1 MESFWFPI
9 KLSLLVAAS
18 ATIFTFIV
26 SVALSHTFSRIN
38 FRGKTVLETLFMLPL
53 VLPPSVVGFIL
64 LIVFGINSPIGR
76 GIEKVM
82 GETILFTPYAAIV
95 AAIVVAFPLM
105 YQSAKAGFL
114 SIDGD
119 IEDASR
125 VDGASERKT
134 LMYVSIPLASRSLL
148 TGTVLSFTR
157 ALGEFGATLLFA
169 GNIPGKTQT
178 ISTAIYVAIESGED
192 GLAWKYV
199 GISIAL
205 SFIFLLLVNRINDR
219 P

>member
-9 KLSLLVAAS
+9 KLSLLVAGAS
-18 ATIFTFIV
+18 TIFTFIV
-26 SVALSHTFSRIN
+26 SVLLSHKYSRIN
-38 FRGKTVLETLFMLPL
+38 FRGKTFLETLFILPL
-53 VLPPSVVGFIL
+53 VLPPSVIGFIL
-64 LIVFGINSPIGR
+64 LIMFGINSPIGR

-95 AAIVVAFPLM
+95 AAVVVAFPLM

-119 IEDASR
+119 IEAASR
-125 VDGASERKT
+125 VDGASEAKV

-148 TGTVLSFTR
+148 TGAILSFTR
-157 ALGEFGATLLFA
+157 ALGEFGATLMFA
-169 GNIPGKTQT
+169 GNIPGKTKT

-192 GLAWKYV
+192 SLAWKYV
-199 GISIAL
+199 GISIAI
-205 SFIFLLLVNRINDR
+205 SFIFLFFVNRINGR

>member
-18 ATIFTFIV
+18 ATIFTFVI
-26 SVALSHTFSRIN
+26 SVALSHRFSRIN

-64 LIVFGINSPIGR
+64 LILFGINSPIGR
-76 GIEKVM
+76 GIENVM
-82 GETILFTPYAAIV
+82 GETILFTPYAAII
-95 AAIVVAFPLM
+95 AAVVVAFPLM

-125 VDGASERKT
+125 VDGASEWKT

-148 TGTVLSFTR
+148 TGAVLSFTR

-199 GISIAL
+199 GISIAV

>member
-26 SVALSHTFSRIN
+26 SVVLSHTFSRIN

-76 GIEKVM
+76 AIEKVM

-95 AAIVVAFPLM
+95 AAVVVAFPLM

-114 SIDGD
+114 GIDED

-134 LMYVSIPLASRSLL
+134 LMYVSIPLASRSLV
-148 TGTVLSFTR
+148 TGSVLSFTR

-205 SFIFLLLVNRINDR
+205 SFLFLLLVNRINDR